1 MMHQLLTRKRTSTWA
16 LNSRAFG
23 EGFKEAKKGKPLDY
37 AKYTGNI
44 DDQWNYERGR
54 LFAQVYDG
62 EIKKDRRVTFKAQ
75 WAFTLAIRDGIIL

>member
-1 MMHQLLTRKRTSTWA
+1 MIRQVHTKVVSSSQA
-16 LNSRAFG
+16 LKSRAFG
-23 EGFKEAKKGKPLDY
+23 EGFRDAKSGKPFNYD
-37 AKYTGNI
+37 KYIGHT

-62 EIKKDRRVTFKAQ
+62 EIKRDRRLTHKAQ

>member
-1 MMHQLLTRKRTSTWA
+1 MSQIYTQKKTSSWA
-16 LNSRAFG
+16 LKSRAFG
-23 EGFKEAKKGKPLDY
+23 EGFRDAKSGKPFNYD
-37 AKYTGNI
+37 KYIGHT

-62 EIKKDRRVTFKAQ
+62 EIKRDRRLTHKAQ

>member
-1 MMHQLLTRKRTSTWA
+1 MSQIYCQKKTSSWA
-16 LNSRAFG
+16 LKSRAFG
-23 EGFKEAKKGKPLDY
+23 EGFRDAKAGKPFNYD
-37 AKYTGNI
+37 KYIGHT

-62 EIKKDRRVTFKAQ
+62 EIKKDRRLTFQAQ